1 MDKHYKQKNLTLES
15 FRRMTRMKN
24 VVMRRVL
31 EIRQE
36 KTKPKLSDLLSEL
49 TVPDKNEETGV
60 PYTKEEKDKL
70 KKLKREKLANKL
82 KDLYESGDK
91 GAVELSEIEVIQ
103 RSIKTIKN
111 KSEAQWE
118 IIASLDDQINI
129 LKDQREEKDMKNL

>member
-1 MDKHYKQKNLTLES
+1 MTYQNELLKSNLVYALDYVVIIPRDIMDKHYKPKNLTLES

-60 PYTKEEKDKL
+60 PYTREEKESL
-70 KKLKREKLANKL
+70 KKLKREKLA
-82 KDLYESGDK
+82 
-91 GAVELSEIEVIQ
+91 
-103 RSIKTIKN
+103 
-111 KSEAQWE
+111 
-118 IIASLDDQINI
+118 
-129 LKDQREEKDMKNL
+129 